1 MQLGLRTKLTL
12 VMTGLVFLVVVVLSA
27 IFVARLTSQVI
38 HDTNTRANE
47 LAQQMFEQAKH
58 ALEDAKEAGER
69 PNSNS
74 PEDRHAYVKRAFQTS
89 DGLMAALQSPLGSNP
104 WIYDVS
110 IVDHDGRV
118 LISSDQKMVGTTAQT
133 RPPFAQIDRSNFI
146 RQMKLLYGPQ
156 RVFDTSY
163 AFTMAGAPFGEVRIG
178 ISIPLLRDANSSSL
192 RTSGAI
198 ALVAL
203 LVSTGLAMVV
213 SGATLAPLRDISAQ
227 LDRISA
233 GQYDTPPAESKSF
246 AVFAVAWRARNL
258 QHHARK
264 LEFGNGRVGGW
275 PAAIHARRA
284 RGNGESRGGKIPRCP
299 GWPVSGQAGN
309 GNFPARPS
317 AEAGVAS

>member
-47 LAQQMFEQAKH
+47 LAQKMF
-58 ALEDAKEAGER
+58 
-69 PNSNS
+69 
-74 PEDRHAYVKRAFQTS
+74 
-89 DGLMAALQSPLGSNP
+89 
-104 WIYDVS
+104 
-110 IVDHDGRV
+110 
-118 LISSDQKMVGTTAQT
+118 GTTAQT

-233 GQYDTPPAESKSF
+233 GQYDTPPAETKSF
-246 AVFAVAWRARNL
+246 AVFSGFGSFGSGADELGLVS
-258 QHHARK
+258 RK
-264 LEFGNGRVGGW
+264 ISQVG
-275 PAAIHARRA
+275 H
-284 RGNGESRGGKIPRCP
+284 
-299 GWPVSGQAGN
+299 
-309 GNFPARPS
+309 
-317 AEAGVAS
+317 